1 MSCLVEV
8 ETVTMMNENQSCAA
22 HLGSLAGR
30 PVPGGSLGDHF
41 EIVGVKAALLLG
53 SAVWFLPEISQG
65 HPPISQVAYAGSRR
79 ERVRL
84 SEELDIMCERG
95 RLARCNYIGKC
106 HLVSR
111 RTVTSALKF
120 LDLCSE
126 KVACGVLPNDDFA
139 EMGCTNA

>member
-22 HLGSLAGR
+22 HLGPSRFAQF
-30 PVPGGSLGDHF
+30 PEVPGGPLRNSRSKGRVV
-41 EIVGVKAALLLG
+41 VGLSRVVFAL
-53 SAVWFLPEISQG
+53 EISQG

-106 HLVSR
+106 HLSVG
-111 RTVTSALKF
+111 
-120 LDLCSE
+120 E
-126 KVACGVLPNDDFA
+126 P
-139 EMGCTNA
+139 